1 MSKKKITQLEKTN
14 ARLAK
19 ELLQKEHELTIESS
33 LEKVRII
40 ALAMKQRDDML
51 KICKAISNQ
60 LKLLG
65 VKEIRNV
72 QTAIFYKEK
81 GTYMNY
87 EYYTKHKKTFITETI
102 YNKDKIHKDFARK
115 MLMGKGEVFIRHIEG
130 KQVKKFLHDQK
141 KTNVFIDKFLE
152 TASSLNYYWYSL
164 GPVALG
170 ISTYHPMTK
179 DEQRLFHRF
188 VHVFE
193 LAYQRY
199 FDIENAEAQARE
211 AQIQASLERVR
222 AGSLA
227 MRKSDELIQAGEL
240 LWHELRK
247 LGIESLSSGYV
258 VMDKEEKIGWTYA
271 PNPATG
277 KIHEPLGLVQTKTKE
292 MRKVLSSWKNKE
304 PMSIIEMDEEE
315 TIAHQT
321 FVAENGL
328 QKDGTNSH
336 WITAEKLISLSPK
349 RLSLQNFNFNEG
361 YLMIVG
367 GNRLNEK
374 EIELML
380 RFTKVFQ
387 QTYTRFLDLQKAEE
401 QTREAQIEAALERV
415 RVRTMAMQKSAE
427 LSEAAYV
434 IFQQLKMLGE
444 NPIQSTIGIMNE
456 TERVIEFS
464 VTDWTGGGGQ
474 IDRMFKASFDEPALI
489 NKSYT
494 AWKEKRKSIVV
505 DLRGPELEAWL
516 NYRNKISGTRV
527 NQQDTSGRR
536 VVNFAFFSKGHISF
550 STPEPRP
557 KESIQLLERFAT
569 EFDMTYT
576 RFLDLQKAEA
586 QAREAQIEAALER
599 VRSRSM
605 GMRKSEELKEVIKIV
620 YDQFV
625 HLNINIDHAGFVV
638 DYTPKGDWHFWIADK
653 QDIPSKI
660 STPYFDSVWGIA
672 FNEAKEKGIEFFP
685 THLNFEDKN
694 KFYQELLSFVPGLPE
709 ESKSFYLSCP
719 GLAVTTAL
727 SETVSLY
734 IENFSGIPY
743 SDEENKILIRFGK
756 VFQQTYTRFLDLQK
770 AEAQVREAQIEAALE
785 RVRSRTIA
793 MKGSNELAE
802 VALLLF
808 QQVKELG
815 IEAWAA
821 GFNIWQSDDAAY
833 IDWITGPTGDFLEP
847 YTVPSDCH
855 PVTRAVRDAKKRGD
869 DFFVSFMQ
877 GEEVKEIYEL
887 LNGFADKGQFRKIR
901 DLGIPFPQKQ
911 YNHFVFGDQVSL
923 MFITYEPCPDAWEI
937 FKRFGKVFEQTYT
950 RFLDLQKAE
959 ALTRQAIQRA
969 SVDRIRAEIASMRTT
984 TDLERITPLIW
995 NELTSIG
1002 VPFVRCGVFIMDEK
1016 QQQINTFLSTPEG
1029 NGVAASFHLPYT
1041 ASQETMHIV
1050 SHWNRKE
1057 IYRPH
1062 WDEAAF
1068 IDFTKVLG
1076 ERGAITTGE
1085 KFLVES
1091 RPNDLYLHFVPF
1103 QQGMLYVGDTKPLST
1118 EHLQLVQAL
1127 AEAFSTAYLR
1137 YEDFNKLEFAKME
1150 IEKTLVDLKQAQSQ
1164 LVQSEK
1170 MASLGELTAGIAH
1183 EIQNPLNFINNFSE
1197 VNNELIEELTAE
1209 RAKPKTERDEIL
1221 ENEIL
1226 DNIRQNLEKINNHGK
1241 RADGIVKGMLQH
1253 SRSSSG
1259 QKELTDINS
1268 LADEYLRLAYHGY
1281 RAKEKFFNAKF
1292 ETDFD
1297 KGIEKINIVSQDIG
1311 RVLLNLINNA
1321 FYAVN
1326 EKRKMNHADYEPAI
1340 KIATSQSGNQVF
1352 IAVSD
1357 NGNGI
1362 PKNILDKIFQPF
1374 FTTKPT
1380 GSGTGLGLSL
1390 SYDIIKAHGG
1400 DIKIAS
1406 HEGEGSEFIINLPA
1420 F

>member
-1 MSKKKITQLEKTN
+1 MSKKNRIQLEKTN
-14 ARLAK
+14 ARLTK
-19 ELLQKEHELTIESS
+19 ELLQKERELKIESS
-33 LEKVRII
+33 LEKVRIM
-40 ALAMKQRDDML
+40 AMAMKQRDDML
-51 KICKAISNQ
+51 TICKAISNQ
-60 LKLLG
+60 LKLFG

-81 GTYMNY
+81 GTYVNY
-87 EYYTKHKKTFITETI
+87 EYYTKHRKTLITETSYGI
-102 YNKDKIHKDFARK
+102 SKLDRDFAKK
-115 MLMGKGEVFIRHIEG
+115 MLKGKGESFFSHIRG
-130 KQVKKFLHDQK
+130 KKVKEWLNFQK
-141 KTNVFIDKFLE
+141 TTNVFIDKFLE
-152 TASSLNYYWYSL
+152 TASSLNYYWFSL

-170 ISTYHPMTK
+170 ISTYHPLTK
-179 DEQRLFHRF
+179 DEQRLFYRF

-193 LAYQRY
+193 LAYRRY

-211 AQIQASLERVR
+211 ALIQASLEKVR

-227 MRKSDELIQAGEL
+227 MHKSDELIEAGEL

-247 LGIESLSSGYV
+247 LGIQSLSSGYV

-277 KIHEPLGLVQTKTKE
+277 KIHEPLGLVHTETNE
-292 MRKVLSSWKNKE
+292 MRKVLSSWKKKE
-304 PMSIIEMDEEE
+304 PLSIVEMDEQE

-336 WITAEKLISLSPK
+336 WITAEQLIALSPK

-367 GNRLNEK
+367 GNRLNER

-387 QTYTRFLDLQKAEE
+387 QTYTRFLDLQKAEA

-415 RVRTMAMQKSAE
+415 RVRTMAMQNSAE
-427 LSEAAYV
+427 LSEAAYT
-434 IFQQLKMLGE
+434 IFQQLKVLGE

-474 IDRMFKASFDEPALI
+474 IEGMFKASFDEPALI

-505 DLRGPELEAWL
+505 DLQGAELEAWL
-516 NYRNKISGTRV
+516 TYRNNMTGTMV
-527 NQQDTSGRR
+527 SPQDTSGRR
-536 VVNFAFFSKGHISF
+536 VITFAFFSKGHISF

-557 KESIQLLERFAT
+557 GESVLLLERFAA

-599 VRSRSM
+599 VRSRSI
-605 GMRKSEELKEVIKIV
+605 GMRKSEELKDVIKVI

-625 HLNINIDHAGFVV
+625 HLNIRIDHAGFVV
-638 DYTPKGDWHFWIADK
+638 DYTPLGDWHFWIAD
-653 QDIPSKI
+653 QLDIPAKI
-660 STPYFDSVWGIA
+660 STPYFESEWGLA
-672 FNEAKEKGIEFFP
+672 FNEAKEKGANFFA
-685 THLNFEDKN
+685 THLNFEEKN
-694 KFYQELLSFVPGLPE
+694 KFYEKLLSFVPGLSE
-709 ESKSFYLSCP
+709 EAKSFYFGCP
-719 GLAVTTAL
+719 GLAVSTAL
-727 SETVSLY
+727 SDSVALY

-756 VFQQTYTRFLDLQK
+756 VFQQTYTRFLDLLK
-770 AEAQVREAQIEAALE
+770 SEASAKEAI
-785 RVRSRTIA
+785 
-793 MKGSNELAE
+793 K
-802 VALLLF
+802 
-808 QQVKELG
+808 
-815 IEAWAA
+815 
-821 GFNIWQSDDAAY
+821 
-833 IDWITGPTGDFLEP
+833 
-847 YTVPSDCH
+847 
-855 PVTRAVRDAKKRGD
+855 
-869 DFFVSFMQ
+869 
-877 GEEVKEIYEL
+877 
-887 LNGFADKGQFRKIR
+887 
-901 DLGIPFPQKQ
+901 
-911 YNHFVFGDQVSL
+911 
-923 MFITYEPCPDAWEI
+923 
-937 FKRFGKVFEQTYT
+937 
-950 RFLDLQKAE
+950 
-959 ALTRQAIQRA
+959 RA
-969 SVDRIRAEIASMRTT
+969 SIDRIRGDIASMRTVG
-984 TDLERITPLIW
+984 DLDRITPLIW
-995 NELTSIG
+995 NELTILG
-1002 VPFVRCGVFIMDEK
+1002 IPFIRCGVFIMDDE
-1016 QQQINTFLSTPEG
+1016 QQQIHTFLSTP
-1029 NGVAASFHLPYT
+1029 NGQAVAAFHLSYDTPGNF
-1041 ASQETMHIV
+1041 SDIV
-1050 SHWNRKE
+1050 HHWRQKK
-1057 IYRPH
+1057 IYVNH
-1062 WDEAAF
+1062 WHVK
-1068 IDFTKVLG
+1068 DFSSLADMLLQQ
-1076 ERGAITTGE
+1076 GA
-1085 KFLVES
+1085 VHS
-1091 RPNDLYLHFVPF
+1091 REEYLSSIPAEGIYLHFIPF
-1103 QQGMLYVGDTKPLST
+1103 YQGMLYVGNISDLNNEEINT
-1118 EHLQLVQAL
+1118 LQSFAD
-1127 AEAFSTAYLR
+1127 AFSTAYAR
-1137 YEDFNKLEFAKME
+1137 YEDFNKLEAAKKLADSALNE
-1150 IEKTLVDLKQAQSQ
+1150 LRATQKQ

-1183 EIQNPLNFINNFSE
+1183 EIQNPLNFVNNFSE
-1197 VNNELIEELTAE
+1197 VNNELIEELNAE
-1209 RAKPKTERDEIL
+1209 RAKPKTERDEML

-1259 QKELTDINS
+1259 QKELTDMNE

-1281 RAKEKFFNAKF
+1281 RAKEKLFNAKF
-1292 ETDFD
+1292 ETNFD
-1297 KGIEKINIVSQDIG
+1297 KNIEKINVVPQEIG

-1326 EKRKMNHADYEPAI
+1326 EKRKVKDADYQPAI

-1352 IAVSD
+1352 ITISD

-1362 PKNILDKIFQPF
+1362 PKNIVDKIFQPF

-1390 SYDIIKAHGG
+1390 AYDTIKAHGG
-1400 DIKIAS
+1400 DIKVATK
-1406 HEGEGSEFIINLPA
+1406 EGEGSEFMIYLPA

>member
-1 MSKKKITQLEKTN
+1 MSKKKLIQLEKTN

-19 ELLQKEHELTIESS
+19 ELLQKELELKIESS
-33 LEKVRII
+33 LEKVRIM
-40 ALAMKQRDDML
+40 AMAMKQRDDML
-51 KICKAISNQ
+51 KICKAISSQ
-60 LKLLG
+60 LNLFG

-72 QTAIFYKEK
+72 QTAIFYAEK
-81 GTYMNY
+81 GTYVNY
-87 EYYTKHKKTFITETI
+87 EYYTKHKKSIITETS
-102 YNKDKIHKDFARK
+102 YSTSKIHRDFAKK
-115 MLMGKGEVFIRHIEG
+115 MLRGKGEFFFRHIKG
-130 KQVKKFLHDQK
+130 KKVKEWLNYQK
-141 KTNVFIDKFLE
+141 TTNVFIDKYLE

-170 ISTYHPMTK
+170 ISTYHPLAK
-179 DEQRLFHRF
+179 NEHGLFHRF
-188 VHVFE
+188 MNVFE
-193 LAYQRY
+193 LAYRRY
-199 FDIENAEAQARE
+199 FDIENAEAQAKE

-227 MRKSDELIQAGEL
+227 MHKSDELIAAGEL

-258 VMDKEEKIGWTYA
+258 VLDKEEKIGWTYA

-277 KIHEPLGLVQTKTKE
+277 KIHEPLGLVHTETNE
-292 MRKVLSSWKNKE
+292 MRKVLSSWKKKE
-304 PMSIIEMDEEE
+304 PLSIIEMNEQE

-336 WITAEKLISLSPK
+336 WITAEQLIALSPK

-387 QTYTRFLDLQKAEE
+387 QTYTRFLDLQKAEA

-415 RVRTMAMQKSAE
+415 RVRTMAMQKSTE
-427 LSEAAYV
+427 LSEAVYV
-434 IFQQLKMLGE
+434 IFQQLKVLGE
-444 NPIQSTIGIMNE
+444 DPIQSTIGIMNE

-474 IDRMFKASFDEPALI
+474 IDRMFKAGFDEPALI

-494 AWKEKRKSIVV
+494 AWKENRKSLVV

-516 NYRNKISGTRV
+516 NYRNKISGTKV
-527 NQQDTSGRR
+527 SQQDTSGRR
-536 VVNFAFFSKGHISF
+536 VITLAFFSKGHLSF

-557 KESIQLLERFAT
+557 KESIALLERFAA
-569 EFDMTYT
+569 EFDLTYT

-625 HLNINIDHAGFVV
+625 YLNIHIDHAGFVV

-653 QDIPSKI
+653 QDIPAKI
-660 STPYFDSVWGIA
+660 STPYFESEWGIA
-672 FNEAKEKGIEFFP
+672 FNESKEKGTNFFP

-694 KFYQELLSFVPGLPE
+694 KFYQKLLSFVPGLSE
-709 ESKSFYLSCP
+709 DAKSFYFSCP
-719 GLAVTTAL
+719 GLAVSTAL
-727 SETVSLY
+727 SESVSLY

-743 SDEENKILIRFGK
+743 SDEENKILIRFTK
-756 VFQQTYTRFLDLQK
+756 VFQQTYTRFLDLLK
-770 AEAQVREAQIEAALE
+770 SEASAKEAI
-785 RVRSRTIA
+785 
-793 MKGSNELAE
+793 K
-802 VALLLF
+802 
-808 QQVKELG
+808 
-815 IEAWAA
+815 
-821 GFNIWQSDDAAY
+821 
-833 IDWITGPTGDFLEP
+833 
-847 YTVPSDCH
+847 
-855 PVTRAVRDAKKRGD
+855 
-869 DFFVSFMQ
+869 
-877 GEEVKEIYEL
+877 
-887 LNGFADKGQFRKIR
+887 
-901 DLGIPFPQKQ
+901 
-911 YNHFVFGDQVSL
+911 
-923 MFITYEPCPDAWEI
+923 
-937 FKRFGKVFEQTYT
+937 
-950 RFLDLQKAE
+950 
-959 ALTRQAIQRA
+959 RA
-969 SVDRIRAEIASMRTT
+969 SIDRIRGDIASMRTIG
-984 TDLERITPLIW
+984 DLDRITPLIW
-995 NELTSIG
+995 NELTILG
-1002 VPFVRCGVFIMDEK
+1002 IPFIRCGVFIMDDE
-1016 QQQINTFLSTPEG
+1016 QQQIHTFLSTPEG
-1029 NGVAASFHLPYT
+1029 HAVAAFHLSYDTPGNFSDIVHHWRQKKIYVNHWHVKDFSSLADMLIQQGAVQT
-1041 ASQETMHIV
+1041 RQEYLSSIPA
-1050 SHWNRKE
+1050 E
-1057 IYRPH
+1057 GI
-1062 WDEAAF
+1062 
-1068 IDFTKVLG
+1068 
-1076 ERGAITTGE
+1076 
-1085 KFLVES
+1085 
-1091 RPNDLYLHFVPF
+1091 YLHFIPF
-1103 QQGMLYVGDTKPLST
+1103 YQGMLYVGNISDLNKEEINT
-1118 EHLQLVQAL
+1118 LQSFAD
-1127 AEAFSTAYLR
+1127 AFSTAYAR
-1137 YEDFNKLEFAKME
+1137 YEDFNKLEAAKKLADSALNE
-1150 IEKTLVDLKQAQSQ
+1150 LRATQKQ

-1209 RAKPKTERDEIL
+1209 QAKPNAERDEML
-1221 ENEIL
+1221 ENELL

-1259 QKELTDINS
+1259 QKELTDINA

-1326 EKRKMNHADYEPAI
+1326 ERRKVEDAGYEAAI
-1340 KIATSQSGNQVF
+1340 KITTGKSDNQLS
-1352 IAVSD
+1352 ITVSD

-1362 PKNILDKIFQPF
+1362 PKNIVDKIFQPF

-1390 SYDIIKAHGG
+1390 AYDIIKAHGG
-1400 DIKIAS
+1400 DIKVATK
-1406 HEGEGSEFIINLPA
+1406 EGEGSEFIIHLPM
-1420 F
+1420 